1 MQIKI
6 EINFKVEFKK
16 IIADSATEPGVV
28 LYTRSEAASFSG
40 FGSLLLYQDFPLWN
54 LEF

>member
-1 MQIKI
+1 MYVDKNWDQ
-6 EINFKVEFKK
+6 FQSGVK

-28 LYTRSEAASFSG
+28 CMRSEAASFSG